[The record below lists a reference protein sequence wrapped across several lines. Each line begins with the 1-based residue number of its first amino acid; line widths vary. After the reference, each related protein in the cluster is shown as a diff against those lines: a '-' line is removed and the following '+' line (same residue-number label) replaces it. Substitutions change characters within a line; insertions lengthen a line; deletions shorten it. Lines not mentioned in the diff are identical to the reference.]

1 MSLTISLQYVQGVVQ
16 WHFASLYTQLHHAIE
31 SLFKLGSQALGGA
44 KYIFLTHRD
53 DVADHVK
60 WAEALGAQ
68 RIMHIDETNPAQKTE
83 CAPWHSCSL
92 FP

>member
-1 MSLTISLQYVQGVVQ
+1 MCRVLCNGICACVHPIASRFRVV
-16 WHFASLYTQLHHAIE
+16 I
-31 SLFKLGSQALGGA
+31 KLGSQALGGA

-83 CAPWHSCSL
+83 CAPWHNCL
-92 FP
+92 